1 VLFLVRHGE
10 SVGNAQGLLLGRADA
25 ELTALGLR
33 QAASVRHLLQLPVA
47 EVRTSPL
54 RRARH
59 TAEQL
64 RLGLPVTVDE
74 RWVEVDYGEFDGRPL
89 SDVPAE
95 VWQRWMHDPG
105 FRPEGGE
112 SLVEVEA
119 RVVEACSELFA
130 EAGAGARRRD
140 EDVVVVSHVTPIKT
154 AVAWA
159 LGVGDLSF
167 RLHLRTGSVSRI
179 GWGAHGPVL
188 HGFNEVWPASETGP
202 IADTDPAETD
212 PADTDPADTDPADT
226 DPADLAPGAR
236 QPSQSP
242 GA

>member
-1 VLFLVRHGE
+1 VLVLVRHGE
-10 SVGNAQGLLLGRADA
+10 SVGNAHGLLLGRADA
-25 ELTALGLR
+25 ELTALGLE
-33 QAASVRHLLQLPVA
+33 QAASVRHLLQVPVA
-47 EVRTSPL
+47 EVRSSPL

-64 RLGLPVTVDE
+64 GLDLPVTVDE

-95 VWQRWMHDPG
+95 IWRRWRHDPE

-112 SLVEVEA
+112 SLAEVEE
-119 RVVEACSELFA
+119 RVVDACIELFA
-130 EAGAGARRRD
+130 EAGAGARRKD

-179 GWGAHGPVL
+179 GWGTGSPVL
-188 HGFNEVWPASETGP
+188 HSFNEVWPAS
-202 IADTDPAETD
+202 DTDPAG
-212 PADTDPADTDPADT
+212 
-226 DPADLAPGAR
+226 LAPPR
-236 QPSQSP
+236 HQPSQSP